1 VVALAK
7 KRPQACGKVV
17 LDQKRAA
24 YAQALDD
31 ALSSILDYVTSLPEV
46 EKVIL
51 FGSYAAGRRDLFT
64 DLDLLIVMASEQDF
78 VQRTAE
84 LYRQVQAGV
93 DVDLLVYTPQEFE
106 EQRQRGFVRHALA
119 TGQVIYEKERP

>member
-1 VVALAK
+1 
-7 KRPQACGKVV
+7 V
-17 LDQKRAA
+17 LDQRRTE
-24 YAQALDD
+24 YAQALDY
-31 ALSSILDYVTSLPEV
+31 ALDRILDYVTSLPKV

-84 LYRQVQAGV
+84 LYQHIQAGV

-119 TGQVIYEKERP
+119 TGRVIYEKKRH